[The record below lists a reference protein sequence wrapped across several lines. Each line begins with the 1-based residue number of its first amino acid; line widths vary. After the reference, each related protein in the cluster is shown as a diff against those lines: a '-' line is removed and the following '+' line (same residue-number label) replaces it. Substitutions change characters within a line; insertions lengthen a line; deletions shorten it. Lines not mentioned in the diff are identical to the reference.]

1 MLTSIKIALL
11 VVCGLTIEQVQEIE
25 TLFELADDAG
35 DCCVQG
41 GSREMGIV
49 FGGLNRVYLYK
60 DDSIKVSKF
69 HCSDH
74 FLEVA
79 GTLGYTI
86 G

>member
-1 MLTSIKIALL
+1 MLTPADTTCLFKSG
-11 VVCGLTIEQVQEIE
+11 VTMQQVDEIE
-25 TLFELADDAG
+25 ALFELANDKG
-35 DCCVQG
+35 DCCIQG

-49 FGGLNRVYLYK
+49 FGGLNRVYLYI
-60 DDSIKVSKF
+60 DGSIKVSKS